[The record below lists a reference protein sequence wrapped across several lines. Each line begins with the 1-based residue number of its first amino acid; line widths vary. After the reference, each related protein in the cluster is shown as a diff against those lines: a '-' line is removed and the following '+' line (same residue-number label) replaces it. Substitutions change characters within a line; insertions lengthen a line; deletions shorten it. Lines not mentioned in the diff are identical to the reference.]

1 MSSRITSGATGLTLR
16 LVSVALVLALWEA
29 GVRFFE
35 IAPYILPPP
44 TSIFAGLW
52 RGIQSGIY
60 VMHTGVTLSETFMGF
75 ALGTVLAFVLGTA
88 VALSRRVEFFLYPFI
103 VMFQAM
109 PKVALAP
116 LIVVWFGLGLTSKV
130 INAALVAFFPL
141 MVNTIVGLRSADEDR
156 VNLLRSLAASNF
168 QIFWMLRL
176 PNALPYIFAGL
187 EIAMIFA
194 LIGAIVAEFV
204 GAEQGLG
211 MLIQSMNFNM
221 DVAGQFG
228 VLLILSII
236 GLVLNGMI
244 TQLRRRILFW
254 DSPRETDTQLKKD
267 PAT

>member
-1 MSSRITSGATGLTLR
+1 MSHAITRGATGFGLR
-16 LVSVALVLALWEA
+16 VLIIVTVLGIWEA
-29 GVRFFE
+29 VVRYFG
-35 IAPYILPPP
+35 IPSYILPAP
-44 TSIFAGLW
+44 SHVFKALG

-60 VMHTGVTLSETFMGF
+60 VTHIGVTLTETFLGF
-75 ALGTVLAFVLGTA
+75 ALGTVLAFILGTG
-88 VALSRRVEFFLYPFI
+88 VALSRRVEYFLYPFI

-156 VNLLRSLAASNF
+156 VNLLRSLAASKF
-168 QIFWMLRL
+168 QIFRMLQL

-204 GAEQGLG
+204 GSERGLG

-221 DVAGQFG
+221 DVAGQFS
-228 VLLILSII
+228 VLFILSLI
-236 GLVLNGMI
+236 GLFLNGMI
-244 TQLRRRILFW
+244 TGLRRRVLFW
-254 DSPRETDTQLKKD
+254 DRPREADTSIKKD
-267 PAT
+267 PGV

>member
-1 MSSRITSGATGLTLR
+1 MSHAITRGATGLGLR
-16 LVSVALVLALWEA
+16 VALIATFLSVWETI
-29 GVRFFE
+29 VRYFE
-35 IAPYILPPP
+35 IPSYILPAP
-44 TSIFAGLW
+44 THVFAALW

-60 VMHTGVTLSETFMGF
+60 VTHIGVTLTETFLGF
-75 ALGTVLAFVLGTA
+75 ALGTLLAFILGTG
-88 VALSRRVEFFLYPFI
+88 VALSRRVEYFLYPFI

-156 VNLLRSLAASNF
+156 VNLLRSLAASRF
-168 QIFWMLRL
+168 QIFRMLQL

-204 GAEQGLG
+204 GSERGLG

-221 DVAGQFG
+221 DVAGQFS
-228 VLLILSII
+228 VLFILSLI
-236 GLVLNGMI
+236 GLFLNGMI
-244 TQLRRRILFW
+244 TGLRRRVLFW
-254 DSPRETDTQLKKD
+254 DRPREADTSIKKD
-267 PAT
+267 PST

>member
-1 MSSRITSGATGLTLR
+1 VSHAITRGSLGLTLR
-16 LVSVALVLALWEA
+16 LLLVALVLAGWEA
-29 GVRFFE
+29 VVRYFE

-44 TSIFAGLW
+44 TAIFAGLW

-60 VMHTGVTLSETFMGF
+60 VTHAGVTLAETFMGF
-75 ALGTVLAFVLGTA
+75 ALGTFLAFLLGTA
-88 VALSRRVEFFLYPFI
+88 VALSRRVEYFLYPFI
-103 VMFQAM
+103 IMFQAM

-156 VNLLRSLAASNF
+156 VNLLKSLAASRW
-168 QIFWMLRL
+168 QIFWMLQL
-176 PNALPYIFAGL
+176 PNAMPFIFAGL

-204 GAEQGLG
+204 GAEKGLG

-228 VLLILSII
+228 VLLILSVI
-236 GLVLNGMI
+236 GLILNGMI
-244 TQLRRRILFW
+244 TTLRRRVLFW
-254 DSPRETDTQLKKD
+254 DTPRNTNTSLKKD
-267 PAT
+267 PGT